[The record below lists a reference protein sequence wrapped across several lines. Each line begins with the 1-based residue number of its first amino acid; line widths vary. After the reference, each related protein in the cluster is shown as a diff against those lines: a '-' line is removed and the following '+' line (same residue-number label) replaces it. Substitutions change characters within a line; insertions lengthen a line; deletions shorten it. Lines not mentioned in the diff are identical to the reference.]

1 MIQPNV
7 VQNVDLVK
15 LGAFRTFLE
24 ENPDKGQ
31 LKLEARAIYEGQV
44 GRSTVHIGPY
54 ELDGNRVDRETR
66 HYTIPFGAWREVEE
80 AIGVEGPTD
89 RYEPVEMALAAT
101 AACVINSISLNTA
114 RMGIDV
120 QDIEVTIRSNVDP
133 RVLFALKGPESHGS
147 CMGALEYDVK
157 VKGNISDEELET
169 IKKLCEHSPVYGLVA
184 EPIPLKAN
192 VTRD

>member
-1 MIQPNV
+1 MISSNI
-7 VQNVDLVK
+7 VQNVDLEK
-15 LGAFRTFLE
+15 LQGFRSFLQD
-24 ENPDKGQ
+24 NPDKGK
-31 LKLEARAIYEGQV
+31 LVLEARALYEGQV

-101 AACVINSISLNTA
+101 AACVINSISFNTA
-114 RMGIDV
+114 RLGIDV
-120 QDIEVTIRSNVDP
+120 EDLEITVRSHVDP
-133 RVLFALKGPESHGS
+133 RVLFAVKGPESHGP
-147 CMGALEYDVK
+147 CLGTIEYDVK
-157 VKGNISDEELET
+157 VKGDISDEELET
-169 IKKLCEHSPVYGLVA
+169 IKQLCEHSPVYGLLV

-192 VTRD
+192 VVRE